1 MIFYEEIILFGC
13 KGVIKISCLGGKKN
27 LFGGKKLILKSLF
40 HLKKN
45 IKFKRVLNILRLLP

>member
-1 MIFYEEIILFGC
+1 LFGC
-13 KGVIKISCLGGKKN
+13 KGGIKISCLGGKKN